1 MSVSMR
7 TLASPMG
14 MMKRE
19 AAEEAPIWGE
29 GRDERL
35 PAVRGDSQSYLCHA
49 AAEAE
54 HVGDLRGG
62 VLLLP
67 VEDVGARD
75 LGGGELVHLHVRSEG
90 DDSDQR
96 VVGEVGEVL
105 LQRVLET
112 GELLRVDRRVDDEQE
127 HGRNALTAL
136 DLVLDGGV
144 CGHHLVRQR
153 CLRDVL
159 GVLGREVVSLSAEG
173 AGPELRAEVDLAAG
187 EEGAA
192 MSPVGVQNGSAVGLA
207 AAHGLIRQSGR
218 HGVDGLQWRVSVCEW
233 DGHIGYRHPMG
244 ITHLVASMR
253 VPGQVLKVKRIP
265 SRSSASP
272 ISVTWLFIIGLQ

>member
-1 MSVSMR
+1 
-7 TLASPMG
+7 MG

-19 AAEEAPIWGE
+19 AAEEVPIWGE
-29 GRDERL
+29 GGGEKL
-35 PAVRGDSQSYLCHA
+35 PGVRRHNQHYLSHA

-54 HVGDLRGG
+54 HVGDLRRR
-62 VLLLP
+62 VLLLS
-67 VEDVGARD
+67 VEHVGASD
-75 LGGGELVHLHVRSEG
+75 LRGGELVHLHVRSEG
-90 DDSDQR
+90 DDSHER

-112 GELLRVDRRVDDEQE
+112 RELLGIDRGVDNEQE
-127 HGRNALTAL
+127 HRRNALTAL

-144 CGHHLVRQR
+144 RRHYLVGQG
-153 CLRDVL
+153 CLRNVL

-187 EEGAA
+187 EERGG

-218 HGVDGLQWRVSVCEW
+218 HGVDGLQGGVSLYQRLQ
-233 DGHIGYRHPMG
+233 IRITG
-244 ITHLVASMR
+244 I
-253 VPGQVLKVKRIP
+253 PWG
-265 SRSSASP
+265 SR
-272 ISVTWLFIIGLQ
+272 TWWPPCGFQARY